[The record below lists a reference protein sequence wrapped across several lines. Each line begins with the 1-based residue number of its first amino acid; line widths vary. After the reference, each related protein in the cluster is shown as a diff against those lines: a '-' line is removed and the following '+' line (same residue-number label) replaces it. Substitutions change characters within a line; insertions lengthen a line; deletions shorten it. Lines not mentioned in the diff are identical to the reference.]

1 MAAQGNAL
9 GVRVLYETSPAGA
22 ISLPRRTGVAPLQ
35 GFASIFAPH
44 TQGVALGYDILGL
57 QAR

>member
-1 MAAQGNAL
+1 MVAQGNAL

-22 ISLPRRTGVAPLQ
+22 ISLPRRPGVAPLQ
-35 GFASIFAPH
+35 DFANTLAPD
-44 TQGVALGYDILGL
+44 TQGVALGYYTLAL